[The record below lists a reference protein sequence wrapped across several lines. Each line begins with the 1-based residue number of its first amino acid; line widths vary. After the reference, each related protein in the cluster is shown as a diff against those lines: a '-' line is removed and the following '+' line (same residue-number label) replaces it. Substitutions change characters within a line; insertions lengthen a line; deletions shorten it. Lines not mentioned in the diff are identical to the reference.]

1 MYMHKALMRI
11 ALCAFIG
18 VLIISQSA
26 SLLHNDN
33 VVDQIL
39 AIPILAMGLLIVIFG
54 FSPSLG
60 KRIIKA
66 IVDIV
71 KIVFRAS

>member
-1 MYMHKALMRI
+1 MHKALMRI

-18 VLIISQSA
+18 VWIISQSTS
-26 SLLHNDN
+26 SLHSDN

-39 AIPILAMGLLIVIFG
+39 ALPILAMGLLIVIFG

-60 KRIIKA
+60 KKIIKA

-71 KIVFRAS
+71 KIVFKAS

>member
-26 SLLHNDN
+26 SLLHNNN